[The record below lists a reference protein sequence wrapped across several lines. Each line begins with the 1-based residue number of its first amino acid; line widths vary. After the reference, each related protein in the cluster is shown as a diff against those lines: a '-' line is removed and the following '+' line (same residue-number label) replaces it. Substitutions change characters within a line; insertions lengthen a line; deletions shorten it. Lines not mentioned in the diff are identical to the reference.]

1 MRDGPH
7 HPGPPLPEGEEGEK
21 RATADSTVLVHRE
34 GPAATLTL
42 NRPPL
47 NVLDIPTIT
56 RLGKAIEELAAD
68 PGLLVIIV
76 RGAGDSAFSV
86 GVAVQD
92 HTPEK
97 VVPMLESLH
106 GTIRRLRDLEAVI
119 IAAVQGHCLGGG
131 MELAM
136 SCDLVIATDDARFAQ
151 PEIELGCYPPVAS
164 ALLPSRIGAGLTLD
178 LALTGRTLTCEE
190 AERLGLVARRV
201 PSGTLDEA
209 VRDFVAQVAAKSA
222 PVVRLA
228 KKAVRAGRDLPFS
241 KALAETERIYKE
253 ELLPLEDLAE
263 GINAFLE
270 KRRPV
275 WRNR

>member
-1 MRDGPH
+1 MPESTILVRRDG
-7 HPGPPLPEGEEGEK
+7 
-21 RATADSTVLVHRE
+21 S
-34 GPAATLTL
+34 AATVTL

-47 NVLDIPTIT
+47 NILDIPTIA
-56 RLGKAIEELAAD
+56 RLGEVIAELAAD
-68 PGLLVIIV
+68 PGLTVIV
-76 RGAGDSAFSV
+76 LRGAGDRAFSV

-92 HTPEK
+92 HTPDK

-106 GTIRRLRDLEAVI
+106 GTIRRLRDLEAVTV
-119 IAAVQGHCLGGG
+119 AAVQGHCLGGG
-131 MELAM
+131 MELAL
-136 SCDLVIATDDARFAQ
+136 SCDLMIATEESRFAQ

-178 LALTGRTLTCEE
+178 LALTGRTLTCED
-190 AERLGLVARRV
+190 AERLGLVTRRV
-201 PSGTLDEA
+201 PTGRLDEA
-209 VRDFVAQVAAKSA
+209 VQELAAQIAAKSV

-241 KALAETERIYKE
+241 EALAETERIYKE
-253 ELLPLEDLAE
+253 ELLPLEDMAE
-263 GINAFLE
+263 GTAAFLE

>member
-1 MRDGPH
+1 MPEPAILVHHDGP
-7 HPGPPLPEGEEGEK
+7 
-21 RATADSTVLVHRE
+21 AVTV
-34 GPAATLTL
+34 TL

-47 NVLDIPTIT
+47 NILDIQTID
-56 RLGKAIEELAAD
+56 RLGKAIEELASD
-68 PGLLVIIV
+68 PGVLIIV
-76 RGAGDSAFSV
+76 LRGAGDRAFSA

-92 HTPEK
+92 HTPDK

-106 GTIRRLRDLEAVI
+106 GTIRRLRDLEAVTV
-119 IAAVQGHCLGGG
+119 AAVQGHCLGGG

-136 SCDLVIATDDARFAQ
+136 SCDLVVATDDACFAQ
-151 PEIELGCYPPVAS
+151 PEIELGCYPPVAA

-201 PSGTLDEA
+201 PSGKLDEA
-209 VRDFVAQVAAKSA
+209 VQELAAQITTKSA

-241 KALAETERIYKE
+241 EALAETERIYKE
-253 ELLPLEDLAE
+253 ELLPLEDMAE
-263 GINAFLE
+263 GAAAFLE
-270 KRRPV
+270 KRRAV

>member
-1 MRDGPH
+1 MTEPAVLLHRDG
-7 HPGPPLPEGEEGEK
+7 LT
-21 RATADSTVLVHRE
+21 ATV
-34 GPAATLTL
+34 TL

-47 NVLDIPTIT
+47 NILDIPTIA
-56 RLGKAIEELAAD
+56 RLGEAIEELSAD
-68 PGLLVIIV
+68 PGLVMIV
-76 RGAGDSAFSV
+76 LRGAGDRAFSV

-92 HTPEK
+92 HTPDK

-106 GTIRRLRDLEAVI
+106 GAIRRLRDLDAVTV
-119 IAAVQGHCLGGG
+119 AAVQGHCLGGG
-131 MELAM
+131 MELAL
-136 SCDLVIATDDARFAQ
+136 SCDLVIATEESRFAQ

-190 AERLGLVARRV
+190 AERLGLVTRRV
-201 PSGTLDEA
+201 PSGKLDEA
-209 VRDFVAQVAAKSA
+209 VQEFKAQITAKSA

-228 KKAVRAGRDLPFS
+228 KKAVRAGRDLPFFE
-241 KALAETERIYKE
+241 ALAETERIYKE
-253 ELLPLEDLAE
+253 ELLPLADMAE
-263 GINAFLE
+263 GTAAFLA